1 MLQTI
6 LFDLDDT
13 LLKNKMDSFLP
24 HYFKL
29 LGQHAAAVLEKDHF
43 MQEMLYSTRVMMTN
57 TDPAFTNREIFW
69 NTFQQRTGLDPV
81 TIEPFFDQFYA
92 EHFPTLQAVTEP
104 MPGAVPLVEWALAQG
119 LQVVVATNPM
129 FPRRAIEER
138 LRWADLPVTRYPFA
152 LVTTYD
158 EMHATKPNRA
168 YYEEILS
175 YVGCAP
181 ANALMVGDD
190 WENDMVPALA
200 LGMATFWI
208 TDGKAEKG
216 DVTQVMGAGSM
227 FDLSQRLQAGW
238 LRGN

>member
-13 LLKNKMDSFLP
+13 LLSNKMDSFLP

-29 LGQHAAAVLEKDHF
+29 LGQYAAALLEKDQF
-43 MQEMLYSTRVMMTN
+43 MQEMLYATRVMMSN
-57 TDPAFTNREIFW
+57 TDPTFTNREVFW
-69 NTFQQRTGLDPV
+69 KTFQQRTALDPV
-81 TIEPFFDQFYA
+81 RVEPFFDQFYK
-92 EHFPTLQAVTEP
+92 EHFPALQAVTEP

-119 LQVVVATNPM
+119 LQVVIATNPM

-138 LRWADLPVTRYPFA
+138 LRWANLPVTHYPFA

-158 EMHATKPNRA
+158 DMHATKPNRA
-168 YYEEILS
+168 YYEEILNR
-175 YVGCAP
+175 VACEP
-181 ANALMVGDD
+181 ENALMVGDD

-208 TDGKAEKG
+208 TDGTKEG
-216 DVTQVMGAGSM
+216 DTSRVMGVGSM
-227 FDLSQRLQAGW
+227 GDLSQRLQAGW